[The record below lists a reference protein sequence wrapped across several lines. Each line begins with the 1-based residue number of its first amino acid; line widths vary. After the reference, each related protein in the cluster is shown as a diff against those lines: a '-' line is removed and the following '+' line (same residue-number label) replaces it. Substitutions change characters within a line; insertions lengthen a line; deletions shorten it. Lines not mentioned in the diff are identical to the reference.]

1 MKIKGKNKQAISLIL
16 LVITVIV
23 MIILAGAII
32 LTLSNVGII
41 EQAEKAV
48 DDNDF
53 KEVQTIASLAWSE
66 AYMEIEGRKTQ
77 EKLEEKVLEKLRAE
91 DIEIAKYKI
100 TVTKEGVEVT
110 QNPWVIASVDGVPI
124 PKGFVASQYAG
135 TETEPGENT
144 KDGGL
149 VIYEGTVPV
158 TKDNIDEARRT
169 RNQYVW
175 VPVEDFSDFVRK
187 NFGLSNT
194 ISNELGN
201 KYWEVELDLTT
212 NMPLDTQDSA
222 YMTKTTLDEVQL
234 MYESVKEYK
243 GFYIARYEAGLDIE
257 DRKTSDDGEIKTV
270 VYSMMNKA
278 PYNYV
283 RWTYNN
289 VMDEDTNGAVE
300 VARSIYPKTNTNYGV
315 VSTLTYGVQWD
326 RTLAWWVETKATN
339 GTGDVTIDSNAKLRD
354 SRDFG
359 NYRYNA
365 IANSTFNSGA
375 SVSRGYGET
384 YTTID
389 SSYAKEIGQEH
400 LLTTG
405 ATEEARVNNIY
416 DMAGNLHEWTMEG
429 RITHCHVVRGD
440 RFVNWDEYSVVSRS
454 DYDPDEAYGSFGFRP
469 ALYIKMN

>member
-1 MKIKGKNKQAISLIL
+1 MKNSKQGISLIFL
-16 LVITVIV
+16 IITIIVI
-23 MIILAGAII
+23 IILTGSII

-41 EQAEKAV
+41 EQAENAV
-48 DDNDF
+48 KDNDYQ
-53 KEVQTIASLAWSE
+53 EVQTIASLAWSE
-66 AYMEIEGRKTQ
+66 AYMEIEGRKTE

-91 DIEIAKYKI
+91 GIKIEKYNI
-100 TVTKEGVEVT
+100 TVTKEGVEIT
-110 QNPWVIASVDGVPI
+110 QNPYVIDVVDGVPI

-175 VPVEDFSDFVRK
+175 VPVEDFESDFIRQD
-187 NFGLSNT
+187 FGDSQT
-194 ISNELGN
+194 ISNELGTN
-201 KYWEVELDLTT
+201 HWEVELDLTT
-212 NMPLDTQDSA
+212 NMPLDTQDSD

-270 VYSMMNKA
+270 VYSRMNKA
-278 PYNYV
+278 PYNNV

-289 VMDEDTNGAVE
+289 KINEDTNGAVE
-300 VARSIYPKTNTNYGV
+300 VARKMYPETNTNYGV

-326 RTLAWWVETKATN
+326 
-339 GTGDVTIDSNAKLRD
+339 TIVQWLRD
-354 SRDFG
+354 KGIDILDSTEYG
-359 NYRYNA
+359 NYKNNA
-365 IANSTFNSGA
+365 ISTFNEGA
-375 SVSRGYGET
+375 SVSTDYGQT

-389 SSYAKEIGQEH
+389 SSYSKTDKQSH

-405 ATEEARVNNIY
+405 ATEEAKVNNIY
-416 DMAGNLHEWTMEG
+416 DMAGNLGEWTMEG
-429 RITHCHVVRGD
+429 LSIDFRVLRGGDFNRSGSISPVSSRTASIPD
-440 RFVNWDEYSVVSRS
+440 RAHYNY
-454 DYDPDEAYGSFGFRP
+454 GFRP
-469 ALYIKMN
+469 ALYIKK